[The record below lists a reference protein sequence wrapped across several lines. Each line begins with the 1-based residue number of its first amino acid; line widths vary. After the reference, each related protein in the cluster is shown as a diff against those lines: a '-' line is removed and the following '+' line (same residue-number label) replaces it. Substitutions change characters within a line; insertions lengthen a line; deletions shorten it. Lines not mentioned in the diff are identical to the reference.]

1 MPLLLET
8 IKIQD
13 GHPKAL
19 DWHAARL
26 NATRRHLFN
35 QSTPL
40 DLQAA
45 LLDSPQS
52 GTYRAR
58 VLYDH
63 NIQSVTYIPYQ
74 PPHYHCFKIIENS
87 NLHYPYKY
95 QDRTALNRL
104 YERRGLADEI
114 IIFKQGLAT
123 DITIANLAIWLNNQW
138 VTPEKPLLKGTV
150 RERLLAQHQLITGNI
165 TIDDL
170 LNSPKLAMMNA
181 LLEFHII
188 EHPQFI
194 LDSPS

>member
-13 GHPKAL
+13 GHPKTL
-19 DWHAARL
+19 DWHTARL
-26 NATRRHLFN
+26 NATRRQLFN
-35 QSTPL
+35 QSIPL

-45 LLDSPQS
+45 LTHAPQS

-58 VLYDH
+58 VIYDQ

-74 PPHYHCFKIIENS
+74 VPHYHCFKIIEDS
-87 NLHYPYKY
+87 NVHYPYKY

-114 IIFKQGLAT
+114 IIFKHNLAT

-138 VTPEKPLLKGTV
+138 ITPEKPLLRGTV
-150 RERLLAQHQLITGNI
+150 RERLLAQQQLATGNI
-165 TIDDL
+165 TMNDL

-188 EHPQFI
+188 ENPQFI